1 VYGIT
6 LKEGC
11 VPSRTRDAVIVSAV
25 RTPIGRRNGELAGV
39 HAVELSAT
47 VLGALA
53 TRTGIDPKVVDD
65 VIWGCVGQVGEQTGN
80 IGRNSVL
87 AARWPESVP
96 ATTVDRQCGSS
107 QQAVHFAAAGV
118 IAGQYDV
125 AVAGGVEM
133 MSRVPMG
140 ASRGVDVGE
149 PMTDIVRERYGVEQF
164 NQGVGA
170 EIIAQRWSLDRGQL
184 DEYAVESHR
193 RAAAAV
199 DVGAFANEI
208 VPVRLSDGTV
218 VDTDGGVRRDTTVE
232 KLAALAPAFRADG
245 LITAGTSSQISDG
258 SAALLI
264 TTSEHACALGL
275 TPWAR
280 IHTAIVVGDDPVAML
295 TGPIPATT
303 KALERSGL
311 SLPDIGTFE
320 VNEAFASVV
329 LAWLKDTGASATLT
343 NPDGGAIALGH
354 PLGASG
360 ARLMTTMVHRMRRN
374 GIRYGL
380 QTMCEGGGLA
390 NATIVELL

>member
-1 VYGIT
+1 
-6 LKEGC
+6 
-11 VPSRTRDAVIVSAV
+11 
-25 RTPIGRRNGELAGV
+25 
-39 HAVELSAT
+39 
-47 VLGALA
+47 
-53 TRTGIDPKVVDD
+53 
-65 VIWGCVGQVGEQTGN
+65 
-80 IGRNSVL
+80 
-87 AARWPESVP
+87 
-96 ATTVDRQCGSS
+96 
-107 QQAVHFAAAGV
+107 V
-118 IAGQYDV
+118 IAGHYDV

-149 PMTDIVRERYGVEQF
+149 PMTDIVRERYGVKQF
-164 NQGVGA
+164 NQGIGA
-170 EIIAQRWSLDRGQL
+170 EIIAQRWSLERGQL
-184 DEYAVESHR
+184 DEYAVESHQ
-193 RAAAAV
+193 RAAEAIDARV
-199 DVGAFANEI
+199 FADEI

-218 VDTDGGVRRDTTVE
+218 VDTDGGVRRDTSVQ

-245 LITAGTSSQISDG
+245 SITAGTSSQISDG

-264 TTSEHACALGL
+264 TTTERARSLGL

-280 IHTAIVVGDDPVAML
+280 IHTAVVVGDDPVAML

-303 KALERSGL
+303 KALKKSGL

-360 ARLMTTMVHRMRRN
+360 ARLMATMVHRMRRN

-390 NATIVELL
+390 NATLVELL